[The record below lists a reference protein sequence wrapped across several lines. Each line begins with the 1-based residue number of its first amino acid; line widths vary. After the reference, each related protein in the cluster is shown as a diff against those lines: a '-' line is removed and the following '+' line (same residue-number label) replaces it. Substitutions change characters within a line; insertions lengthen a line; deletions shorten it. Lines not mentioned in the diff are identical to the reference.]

1 MEVDIQVECSI
12 TGNTAEYEYDT
23 DNTLLSFIT
32 DVNNDSPALGFT
44 PSSVMSGKTTENSGI
59 VIDGT
64 GYRFLDNSGSTLA
77 DLGAKMGSLI
87 VITQDRGCVIPDDP
101 SKETVTGATRPTL
114 SVKPNP
120 LKKKETRPKLKKIK
134 RPSMKKKP
142 PRVIRKIDPNTMNN
156 LQLMKA
162 AALNE
167 IEIGAGINSIGQLKS
182 HLNHLVQTGKKI
194 KFSLPKKFRK
204 KSFVTPLGP
213 IKYSNILLWCDGTK
227 DIDLSTMHLYN
238 ACVELFG
245 DTGNIEDIVGEKVF
259 KLLNQRCQTPGCN
272 GTFRLWNLKDN
283 PPDFV

>member
-1 MEVDIQVECSI
+1 MRVDIQVECSI

-32 DVNNDSPALGFT
+32 DVNNDSPALGFS
-44 PSSVMSGKTTENSGI
+44 PSSVKKGQAKENSGI

-64 GYRFLDNSGSTLA
+64 GYLFLDNSGSTLA